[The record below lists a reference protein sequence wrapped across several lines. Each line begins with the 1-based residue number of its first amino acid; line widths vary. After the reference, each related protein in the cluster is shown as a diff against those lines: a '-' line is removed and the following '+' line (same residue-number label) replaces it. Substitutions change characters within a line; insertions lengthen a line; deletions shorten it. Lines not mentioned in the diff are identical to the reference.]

1 MRWETIL
8 KTLETSFMRG
18 PKSEGNKFG
27 DTLPKP
33 WSVLALQISM
43 VALYL
48 AAVKT
53 LTKKPDPFGTT
64 QDEYS

>member
-1 MRWETIL
+1 
-8 KTLETSFMRG
+8 MRG